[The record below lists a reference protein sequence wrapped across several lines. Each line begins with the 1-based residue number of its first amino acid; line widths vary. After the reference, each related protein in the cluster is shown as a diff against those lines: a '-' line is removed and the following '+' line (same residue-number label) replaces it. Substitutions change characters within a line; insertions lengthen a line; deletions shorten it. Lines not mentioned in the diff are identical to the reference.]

1 MSGLEFLTQNKSKM
15 SCQKVINY
23 WNIQN
28 CIHIWTILT
37 KGHGEPMFWSNS
49 KIIKK
54 SLNHSKR
61 DIDHK
66 VMGSLTSDIS
76 GGSSTRYHMIK
87 FV

>member
-1 MSGLEFLTQNKSKM
+1 MQKLWVLMSGLEFLTQNKSKM

-49 KIIKK
+49 KIIKNPSITQK
-54 SLNHSKR
+54 GTLTTKLWGHSLA
-61 DIDHK
+61 I
-66 VMGSLTSDIS
+66 
-76 GGSSTRYHMIK
+76 
-87 FV
+87 